1 MKIRA
6 LNSMK
11 QLKLNEFLLTYF
23 KRKFKIDRIVDDL
36 NQHVDR
42 INNEIEWIRWSLRE
56 KKKMPK

>member
-42 INNEIEWIRWSLRE
+42 INNEIEWIR
-56 KKKMPK
+56 